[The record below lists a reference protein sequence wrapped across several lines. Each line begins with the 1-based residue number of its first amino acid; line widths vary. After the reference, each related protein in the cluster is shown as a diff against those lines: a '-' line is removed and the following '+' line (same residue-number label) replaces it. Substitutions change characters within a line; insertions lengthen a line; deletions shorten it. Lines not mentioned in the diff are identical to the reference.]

1 MSDYRA
7 PGAQWT
13 TELLGQPSG
22 QAASWTVALLNA
34 DTDAVAIAATN
45 TGVSETSAPSGNYK
59 KTFTLP
65 TTAGVYKA
73 QWVKGSLKLL
83 DQDEVEVTY
92 SSVAASVVPGA
103 PYFTVAE
110 FRARYPD
117 ITSSVKTDQEIEDA
131 RALAEEA
138 FEHACEVAF
147 VPRTVTGEKVSGI
160 GSGSLVL
167 QWPRIRSV
175 TAVSVDGTAFTSD
188 QLALLQFGAGS
199 VVSYGWRTPGWF
211 CRGIGNVTV
220 SYEHGYDSPPLRV
233 KQAVMMLTREW
244 LVQGPVSDR
253 AIQEI
258 SPGDGGT
265 INLLTPGLRGSV
277 FGLPE
282 VDVTVA
288 QYSERTYVG

>member
-1 MSDYRA
+1 VPRTS
-7 PGAQWT
+7 
-13 TELLGQPSG
+13 PSR
-22 QAASWTVALLNA
+22 S
-34 DTDAVAIAATN
+34 
-45 TGVSETSAPSGNYK
+45 SAPA
-59 KTFTLP
+59 TP
-65 TTAGVYKA
+65 T
-73 QWVKGSLKLL
+73 SR
-83 DQDEVEVTY
+83 
-92 SSVAASVVPGA
+92 PG
-103 PYFTVAE
+103 
-110 FRARYPD
+110 
-117 ITSSVKTDQEIEDA
+117 VKTDQEIEDA

-147 VPRTVTGEKVSGI
+147 VPRTVTDEKVSGI

-253 AIQEI
+253 RTSLPTEAGGNIGL
-258 SPGDGGT
+258 SLPGPDA
-265 INLLTPGLRGSV
+265 P
-277 FGLPE
+277 FGIPE
-282 VDVTVA
+282 VDEA
-288 QYSERTYVG
+288 YRQYNERTYVA